1 MIKILIA
8 DDSPSIRMML
18 GTVLRE
24 NGYEVTD
31 AENGRL
37 ALEKASSFK
46 PDLVITDLNMPEM
59 NGFSLVENLR
69 KDGQFKFTPILLLT
83 TEGQDEK
90 KQIGRALGATGWL
103 IKPFNPEKLIAVVK
117 KLTSR

>member
-1 MIKILIA
+1 MTKILIA

-18 GTVLRE
+18 GTVLKE
-24 NGYEVTD
+24 NGYDVVA

-37 ALEKASSFK
+37 ALEKASDFK

-59 NGFSLVENLR
+59 NGFTLVENLR
-69 KDGQFKFTPILLLT
+69 KDQKFKFTPILVLT

-90 KQIGRALGATGWL
+90 KQTGRAVGATGWL
-103 IKPFNPEKLIAVVK
+103 VKPFNPEKLIAVVK
-117 KLTSR
+117 KLTNR